1 MKKIQISFTNRF
13 QKHFADLSEN
23 EKKQLKNKLELL
35 SNNPLHPSLRVKRIQ
50 GTEELFEFSV
60 NMDIRVI
67 WYLETDELI
76 ILVDIGHH
84 DLLKRY

>member
-13 QKHFADLSEN
+13 QKHSADLSEN